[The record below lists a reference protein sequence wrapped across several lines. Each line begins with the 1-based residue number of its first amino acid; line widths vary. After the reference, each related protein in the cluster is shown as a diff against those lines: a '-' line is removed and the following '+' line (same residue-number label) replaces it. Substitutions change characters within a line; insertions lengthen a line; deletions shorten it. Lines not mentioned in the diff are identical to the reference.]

1 VGFSLVKLD
10 LGTTHPMFGWL
21 TGFWQVFFVTAV
33 FCLWN
38 KIRSS
43 NMNCHGLMLVQMSTM
58 TACNETTFK
67 GNLFIML
74 VGLCIVWLT
83 PIYKR
88 IVYNEYIRQQQYMRQ
103 MEGSGYQIRD
113 VSDGR
118 D

>member
-1 VGFSLVKLD
+1 
-10 LGTTHPMFGWL
+10 MFGWL

-43 NMNCHGLMLVQMSTM
+43 NMNCHGLVVVQMSTM
-58 TACNETTFK
+58 TACNENTFK

-74 VGLCIVWLT
+74 AGLCLVWLT

-88 IVYNEYIRQQQYMRQ
+88 IVYNECIRQNVETVPLPNNLQYPL
-103 MEGSGYQIRD
+103 RD
-113 VSDGR
+113 PVAQKNCIEKVD
-118 D
+118 